1 MSIDATEISL
11 TTHTHV
17 IIHYCLYNIR
27 FCRLTFS
34 TKSAVNVD
42 GCIKLW
48 LGDLGDHTDFFRTKS
63 KHGTT
68 VGQPSAWQL
77 MWYVCK
83 AETPQ
88 RKSVTLNHSS
98 LRARRAAMLFQIR
111 MFSAALWDYSHPWV
125 WVSVAWGLKWKL
137 VLLVKENIIIC
148 DFSIITWST
157 HAINQAACTLNWLP
171 CDILITWS
179 LCG

>member
-1 MSIDATEISL
+1 MKCKFTYFMPHNMSPWETITVWIGHWTLNWDARKYFNTEIITYFNFNRELLSQMPFFPQMSIDATEISL

-27 FCRLTFS
+27 FCRFTFS

-83 AETPQ
+83 TETPQ
-88 RKSVTLNHSS
+88 RKLVTLNHSS
-98 LRARRAAMLFQIR
+98 LRARKAAMLF
-111 MFSAALWDYSHPWV
+111 
-125 WVSVAWGLKWKL
+125 
-137 VLLVKENIIIC
+137 
-148 DFSIITWST
+148 
-157 HAINQAACTLNWLP
+157 
-171 CDILITWS
+171 
-179 LCG
+179 